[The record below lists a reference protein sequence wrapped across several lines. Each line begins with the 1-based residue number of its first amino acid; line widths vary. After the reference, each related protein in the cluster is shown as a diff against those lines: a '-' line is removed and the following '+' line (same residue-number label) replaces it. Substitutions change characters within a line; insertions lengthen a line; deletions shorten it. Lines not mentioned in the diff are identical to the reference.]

1 MPKSY
6 PPPISNTLSNSEL
19 VEVADGKAV
28 TTSRKIAKLLGRE
41 HGSVLE
47 TIKDN
52 LHRREFKYG
61 NFTVRK
67 YSDGR
72 SGHGYEFL
80 ITQKGLSVLAGLM
93 RYNAKGKI
101 AEAYKNAWHTA
112 PAAKALPAAE
122 TPALP
127 ALAGEAA
134 TDCSTDD
141 EIPCTPKLQK
151 YIDWLEK
158 YNENLCERLRK
169 AKETMRMYEEM
180 YSSEKAKR
188 SQNENR
194 AAYWHDLYEDLM
206 LRAQCLE
213 DTDAVIAAHIA
224 FKKRISCR

>member
-6 PPPISNTLSNSEL
+6 PPPISNALSNSGL
-19 VEVADGKAV
+19 VEVVDGKAV

-41 HGSVLE
+41 HWSVLE

-52 LHRREFKYG
+52 LYRREFKYG

-67 YSDGR
+67 YSGGG

-93 RYNAKGKI
+93 RYNAKEKI
-101 AEAYKNAWHTA
+101 AEAYKDAWHTA
-112 PAAKALPAAE
+112 PAAKALPVAE

-141 EIPCTPKLQK
+141 EIPCTPEWRE
-151 YIDWLEK
+151 YIAWLEE

-169 AKETMRMYEEM
+169 AKEAMRMYADM
-180 YSSEKAKR
+180 SSSEKAKR

-206 LRAQCLE
+206 LRAQCIE